1 MTTFVVDDAFP
12 LAQVNLADRRFMS
25 RLDRDAWETQV
36 QALMVEIEQ
45 QGLLAPVGIARLAG
59 EQRYVVVYGFTR
71 SAAVA
76 RLGWPT
82 IRANVYEDL
91 TETDARM
98 LNAGDNAWHT
108 QLTDWER
115 ALQLQKL
122 RAMGIPV
129 ESAKGGPSL
138 TRIFSMS
145 RRTVFNWLRIVDYD
159 VPALHQAI
167 AEKKLGL
174 QHALVFRDYAPEI
187 SAAWIDRCIQGE
199 WSSRELKL
207 RLAAAVDGTPE
218 DQTSPP
224 ASATVH
230 GGLTRQTMPASA
242 PVHGGMASQPAPMR
256 APLYGADEAVHP
268 QLSKAGRWLLQVS
281 SEQIQQLSVEAQ
293 QQLKTGLRM
302 VLEVIVSMRAD

>member
-1 MTTFVVDDAFP
+1 MTTFTVDDAFP
-12 LAQVNLADRRFMS
+12 LTQVTLADRRFMS

-36 QALMVEIEQ
+36 QALMVEIKQ

-122 RAMGIPV
+122 RAIGIPV
-129 ESAKGGPSL
+129 DSANGGPSL
-138 TRIFSMS
+138 TRIFGMS

-159 VPALHQAI
+159 VPALHRAI

-174 QHALVFRDYAPEI
+174 QHALVFRDYDPEI
-187 SAAWIDRCIQGE
+187 SAAWIERCIQGE

-207 RLAAAVDGTPE
+207 RLSAAVDETPDEIPEEQTETPDTPE
-218 DQTSPP
+218 
-224 ASATVH
+224 SAT
-230 GGLTRQTMPASA
+230 L
-242 PVHGGMASQPAPMR
+242 HGGMASQTRPAS
-256 APLYGADEAVHP
+256 APLHGHGDAVDQH
-268 QLSKAGRWLLQVS
+268 LVKAGRWLLQVS
-281 SEQIQQLSVEAQ
+281 AEQIAQLSLEAQ

-302 VLEVIVSMRAD
+302 VLEVIASM

>member
-1 MTTFVVDDAFP
+1 MTTFTVDEAFP
-12 LAQVNLADRRFMS
+12 LAQVNLADQRFMS

-82 IRANVYEDL
+82 IRADVYEDL

-122 RAMGIPV
+122 RAIGIPV
-129 ESAKGGPSL
+129 ESANGGPSL

-145 RRTVFNWLRIVDYD
+145 RRTVFNWLRIVDYN

-167 AEKKLGL
+167 AEKKVGL
-174 QHALVFRDYAPEI
+174 QHALVFRDYDPEI

-199 WSSRELKL
+199 WSSRDLKL
-207 RLAAAVDGTPE
+207 RLSAAVDGTPE
-218 DQTSPP
+218 DHASSPDR
-224 ASATVH
+224 AT
-230 GGLTRQTMPASA
+230 
-242 PVHGGMASQPAPMR
+242 VHGGMASQPTPAS
-256 APLYGADEAVHP
+256 ATLHGADEAVHP

-281 SEQIQQLSVEAQ
+281 SEQIQQLSREAQ

-302 VLEVIVSMRAD
+302 VLEVIVNMRAD

>member
-1 MTTFVVDDAFP
+1 MTTFTVDDAFP
-12 LAQVNLADRRFMS
+12 LAQVDLYDKRFMS
-25 RLDRDAWETQV
+25 RLDREVWETQV
-36 QALMVEIEQ
+36 QALKVEIEQ

-59 EQRYVVVYGFTR
+59 EQRYVIVYGFTR

-91 TETDARM
+91 AETDARM

-122 RAMGIPV
+122 RAIGIPV
-129 ESAKGGPSL
+129 DSANGGPSL
-138 TRIFSMS
+138 TRIFGMS
-145 RRTVFNWLRIVDYD
+145 KRTIFNWLGIVSYNL
-159 VPALHQAI
+159 PALHKAI

-199 WSSRELKL
+199 WSSRDLKL
-207 RLAAAVDGTPE
+207 RLLAAGDEAPDEE
-218 DQTSPP
+218 DEEETSPP
-224 ASATVH
+224 ERAT
-230 GGLTRQTMPASA
+230 L
-242 PVHGGMASQPAPMR
+242 HGGMASQTRPAR
-256 APLYGADEAVHP
+256 ASLHGDGAAVDQH
-268 QLSKAGRWLLQVS
+268 LVKAGRWLLQVS
-281 SEQIQQLSVEAQ
+281 SEQIGQLSPEAQ
-293 QQLKTGLRM
+293 LQLKTGLRM
-302 VLEVIVSMRAD
+302 VLEVIASM

>member
-1 MTTFVVDDAFP
+1 MTTFTVDDAFP
-12 LAQVNLADRRFMS
+12 LARVNLADRRFMS
-25 RLDRDAWETQV
+25 RLDREAWETQV
-36 QALMVEIEQ
+36 QALMVEIAQ

-59 EQRYVVVYGFTR
+59 EQRYVIVYGFTR

-76 RLGWPT
+76 RLGWTT

-91 TETDARM
+91 AEADARL

-129 ESAKGGPSL
+129 DSANGGPSL
-138 TRIFSMS
+138 TRIFGMS
-145 RRTVFNWLRIVDYD
+145 RRTVFNWLRIVAYD
-159 VPALHQAI
+159 LPTLHQAI

-174 QHALVFRDYAPEI
+174 QHALVFRDYEPEI

-207 RLAAAVDGTPE
+207 RLSAAVDGTPE
-218 DQTSPP
+218 DHSSPP
-224 ASATVH
+224 ERATVH
-230 GGLTRQTMPASA
+230 GGMATQTMPASA
-242 PVHGGMASQPAPMR
+242 TLH
-256 APLYGADEAVHP
+256 GADEAVHP

-281 SEQIQQLSVEAQ
+281 SEQIQQLSLEAQ

>member
-1 MTTFVVDDAFP
+1 MATMTTFTVDEAFP
-12 LAQVNLADRRFMS
+12 LAQVNLADQRFMS

-36 QALMVEIEQ
+36 QALMVEIAQ

-59 EQRYVVVYGFTR
+59 EQRYVIVYGFTR

-91 TETDARM
+91 TETEARM

-108 QLTDWER
+108 QLSDWER

-122 RAMGIPV
+122 RAIGIPV
-129 ESAKGGPSL
+129 ESANGGPSL

-145 RRTVFNWLRIVDYD
+145 RRTVFNWLRIVAYN

-174 QHALVFRDYAPEI
+174 QHALVFRDYDPAI
-187 SAAWIDRCIQGE
+187 TAAWIDRCIQGE
-199 WSSRELKL
+199 WSSRDLKL
-207 RLAAAVDGTPE
+207 RLSAVADEIP
-218 DQTSPP
+218 DDAPSP
-224 ASATVH
+224 SKGATLH
-230 GGLTRQTMPASA
+230 
-242 PVHGGMASQPAPMR
+242 
-256 APLYGADEAVHP
+256 GADEAVHP

-281 SEQIQQLSVEAQ
+281 SEQIQQLSLEAQ

>member
-1 MTTFVVDDAFP
+1 MTTFTVDDAFP

-71 SAAVA
+71 SAAVS

-122 RAMGIPV
+122 RAIGIPV
-129 ESAKGGPSL
+129 ESANGGPSL

-167 AEKKLGL
+167 AEKNLGL
-174 QHALVFRDYAPEI
+174 QHALVFRDDAPEI

-207 RLAAAVDGTPE
+207 RLAAAVDGTSE

-224 ASATVH
+224 ARATVH
-230 GGLTRQTMPASA
+230 GGMASQTMPASA
-242 PVHGGMASQPAPMR
+242 PLHGDG
-256 APLYGADEAVHP
+256 DAVDQH
-268 QLSKAGRWLLQVS
+268 LVKAGRWLLQVS
-281 SEQIQQLSVEAQ
+281 STQIQQLSLEEQ

>member
-1 MTTFVVDDAFP
+1 MTTFTVDDAFP

-71 SAAVA
+71 SAAVS
-76 RLGWPT
+76 RLAWPT

-122 RAMGIPV
+122 RAIGIPV
-129 ESAKGGPSL
+129 ESANGGPSL

-145 RRTVFNWLRIVDYD
+145 RRTVFNWLRIVAYD

-230 GGLTRQTMPASA
+230 CGMASQTMPASA
-242 PVHGGMASQPAPMR
+242 PLHGDR
-256 APLYGADEAVHP
+256 DAVDQH
-268 QLSKAGRWLLQVS
+268 LVKAGRWLLQVS
-281 SEQIQQLSVEAQ
+281 SAQIQQLSLEEQ
-293 QQLKTGLRM
+293 QKLKTGLRM

>member
-1 MTTFVVDDAFP
+1 MAAMTTFTVDEAFP
-12 LAQVNLADRRFMS
+12 LARVNLADQRFMS
-25 RLDRDAWETQV
+25 RLDKDAWDTQV

-59 EQRYVVVYGFTR
+59 EQRYVIVYGFTR

-76 RLGWPT
+76 RLGCTT

-91 TETDARM
+91 AETDARM

-115 ALQLQKL
+115 ALQLRKL
-122 RAMGIPV
+122 REIGIPV
-129 ESAKGGPSL
+129 DSANGGPSL

-145 RRTVFNWLRIVDYD
+145 RRTVFNWLRIVEYD

-174 QHALVFRDYAPEI
+174 QHALVFRDYDPAI

-199 WSSRELKL
+199 WSSRDLKL
-207 RLAAAVDGTPE
+207 RLSAAVDETPE
-218 DQTSPP
+218 DQTAPPESATLHGGLASQPMP
-224 ASATVH
+224 ASATLH
-230 GGLTRQTMPASA
+230 
-242 PVHGGMASQPAPMR
+242 
-256 APLYGADEAVHP
+256 GADESVHP

-281 SEQIQQLSVEAQ
+281 SEQIEQLGPEAQ

-302 VLEVIVSMRAD
+302 VLEVIASM

>member
-1 MTTFVVDDAFP
+1 MTTFTVDEAFP
-12 LAQVNLADRRFMS
+12 VDQVNLSDQRFMS

-36 QALMVEIEQ
+36 QALMVEIAQ

-76 RLGWPT
+76 RLGWTT

-91 TETDARM
+91 AEADARM

-122 RAMGIPV
+122 RAIGIPV
-129 ESAKGGPSL
+129 DSANGGPSL

-145 RRTVFNWLRIVDYD
+145 RRTVFNWLRIVEYD

-174 QHALVFRDYAPEI
+174 QHALVFRDYDPTI

-199 WSSRELKL
+199 WSSRDLKL
-207 RLAAAVDGTPE
+207 RLSAAVDGTPE
-218 DQTSPP
+218 DQASPP
-224 ASATVH
+224 DRAT
-230 GGLTRQTMPASA
+230 L
-242 PVHGGMASQPAPMR
+242 HGGMASQPTPAS
-256 APLYGADEAVHP
+256 ATLHGADEAVHP

-281 SEQIQQLSVEAQ
+281 SEQIQQLSPEAQ

-302 VLEVIVSMRAD
+302 VLEVIVNLRAD

>member
-1 MTTFVVDDAFP
+1 MTTFTVDEAFP

-59 EQRYVVVYGFTR
+59 EQGYVVVYGFTR

-76 RLGWPT
+76 RLGWTT

-91 TETDARM
+91 AETDARM

-122 RAMGIPV
+122 RAIGIPV
-129 ESAKGGPSL
+129 DSANGGPSL
-138 TRIFSMS
+138 TRIFGMS
-145 RRTVFNWLRIVDYD
+145 RRTVFNWLGIVDYD

-174 QHALVFRDYAPEI
+174 QHALVFRDYDPTI
-187 SAAWIDRCIQGE
+187 TAAWLDRCIQGE

-207 RLAAAVDGTPE
+207 RLSAVDASPVPPP
-218 DQTSPP
+218 SPP
-224 ASATVH
+224 GSATLHV
-230 GGLTRQTMPASA
+230 
-242 PVHGGMASQPAPMR
+242 GMATL
-256 APLYGADEAVHP
+256 PLA
-268 QLSKAGRWLLQVS
+268 KK
-281 SEQIQQLSVEAQ
+281 EAQ
-293 QQLKTGLRM
+293 QGNKG
-302 VLEVIVSMRAD
+302 EMRARSASAKSAGTVHWIDHCKLTCLTSR